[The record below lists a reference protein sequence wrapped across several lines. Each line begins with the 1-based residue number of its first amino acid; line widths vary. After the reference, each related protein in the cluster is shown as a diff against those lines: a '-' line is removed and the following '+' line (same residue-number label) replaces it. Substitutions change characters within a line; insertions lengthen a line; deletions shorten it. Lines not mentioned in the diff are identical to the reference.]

1 MLTTGGIGNNVDD
14 NDIDNKVDDN
24 DQNEKL
30 KRILILLDNS
40 LD

>member
-30 KRILILLDNS
+30 KRILILLDNN

>member
-1 MLTTGGIGNNVDD
+1 MLTTEGIGNNVDN